1 MKSAALPA
9 PLPLDVRL
17 MNGVTALLLAAALL
31 LALGAALV
39 WAARLPLFAIRGVTV
54 TGDVAHYNAI
64 TLRANVMPHLQ
75 GTFFTL
81 DLRATRKVFESVP
94 WVRKAVVRREFP
106 NRLRVQLEEH
116 RAVAFWGAE
125 GDMRLVNNFG
135 EVFEAN
141 VGELEQDDLPRLNGP
156 EGQSV
161 QVLAMQQTLQSVFA
175 RMDLTIQQLE
185 LTARGGWR
193 ARLDSGTALELG
205 SGESDELVARAQRF
219 LSTVTQVTARYQRSP
234 DQLASADLR
243 HKDGYAM
250 RLDGVSTFSAD
261 DVKKK

>member
-17 MNGVTALLLAAALL
+17 MNGVTALLLAALLL
-31 LALGAALV
+31 LALGAVLV

-81 DLRATRKVFESVP
+81 DLRDARKVFESVP

-106 NRLRVQLEEH
+106 NRLRVRLEEH

-161 QVLAMQQTLQSVFA
+161 QVLAMHQTLQPLFS
-175 RMDLTIQQLE
+175 RMDLAIEQLE

-205 SGESDELVARAQRF
+205 SGETVELVARAQRF
-219 LSTVTQVTARYQRSP
+219 LSTDHPGRCTLPAPARAAG
-234 DQLASADLR
+234 L
-243 HKDGYAM
+243 G
-250 RLDGVSTFSAD
+250 
-261 DVKKK
+261 